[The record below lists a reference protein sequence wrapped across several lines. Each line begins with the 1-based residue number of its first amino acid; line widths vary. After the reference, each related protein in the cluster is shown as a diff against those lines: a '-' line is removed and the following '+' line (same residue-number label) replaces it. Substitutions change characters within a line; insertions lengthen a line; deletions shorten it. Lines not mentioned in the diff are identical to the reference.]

1 MTWTMPA
8 DAASVPLARHRVVT
22 VLHASGIAEQCIADA
37 ALLTTELAT
46 NAVEHARTPFTLTM
60 ELSDRTLR
68 VGVRDDSPLMPF
80 IRPVRCREIGGLGLR
95 LVATLADRWGCERG
109 HDGKRVWFESDYL

>member
-1 MTWTMPA
+1 
-8 DAASVPLARHRVVT
+8 
-22 VLHASGIAEQCIADA
+22 
-37 ALLTTELAT
+37 
-46 NAVEHARTPFTLTM
+46 
-60 ELSDRTLR
+60 

-95 LVATLADRWGCERG
+95 LVATLADRWGCERS